1 MLTIHK
7 YYLFLLIEPF
17 PPKNLKA
24 AADFEGI
31 HLNWLV
37 PEYPTIDK
45 IQHFIVEINDGNKDI
60 INISS
65 NKSSFLISD
74 VFPSTSYFIRM
85 AIGVRTGNNI
95 QTDENQSNG
104 IRTESEYTEF
114 IHCKT
119 PGMW

>member
-7 YYLFLLIEPF
+7 YYLFSLIEPF
-17 PPKNLKA
+17 PPKNLKVV
-24 AADFEGI
+24 ADFEGI
-31 HLNWLV
+31 HLSWFV
-37 PEYPTIDK
+37 PEYPSIDK
-45 IQHFIVEINDGNKDI
+45 IRHFIVEINDGNKDI

-74 VFPSTSYFIRM
+74 VFPSTSYSIRM
-85 AIGVRTGNNI
+85 AISVRTGNNI
-95 QTDENQSNG
+95 QRDENQSNG

-119 PGMW
+119 PGMC